1 MTNFKHLIA
10 IAALLSTSLPCAAQ
24 GTDTPAESA
33 TPTGSLLD
41 GIAAVVNE
49 GVVLK
54 SELRDQTDGIRKRA
68 AEEGLQ
74 LPPEEVLQEQ
84 VLERLVIEQI
94 QLQRAQRFGI
104 QISDQMVNAA
114 LARLAQ
120 ENGIPFERL
129 PDIMAADGI
138 DYAAYRR
145 EIRKQMTMEQLR
157 QIDVIGRISVA
168 PREIQ
173 QCVADL
179 ENNLVGNSEYNLSHI
194 LVSVPESATAEQF
207 AAAEKKAKDV
217 YQQLQDG
224 ADFGEMAVRY
234 SDSETGL
241 EGGAL
246 GWRKG
251 DQLPTLFSDVVGT
264 LQQGE
269 YSAPMRAVSG
279 YHLVKINEL
288 RSAIQKSEIEQMHV
302 RHILISTNELIDDQ
316 TAKQRLDDAAERIRN
331 GENFDELAK
340 LMSDDP
346 GSAADGGDM
355 GWMGPGTFVPEFEEA
370 ARNATVGEVTDPF
383 RSRFGWHVL
392 ELLGKR
398 TYDNTEELKENN
410 CLQRVRNSKL
420 ANESELWLRRIRD
433 EAYVDTRI

>member
-1 MTNFKHLIA
+1 MLNFKYLTA
-10 IAALLSTSLPCAAQ
+10 ISVLLASAQ
-24 GTDTPAESA
+24 AGLAQDRDAPLSE
-33 TPTGSLLD
+33 TGQMLD
-41 GIAAVVNE
+41 GIAAIVNE

-54 SELRDQTDGIRKRA
+54 SELREQTEGIRRRA
-68 AEEGLQ
+68 ASEGLQ
-74 LPPEEVLQEQ
+74 LPPETVLQEQ

-94 QLQRAQRFGI
+94 QLQRARRFGI

-120 ENGIPFERL
+120 DNNIPFERL
-129 PDIMAADGI
+129 PEALAMDGI

-145 EIRKQMTMEQLR
+145 EIRKQLTMEQLR

-194 LVSVPESATAEQF
+194 LISVPQSATAEQF
-207 AAAEKKAKDV
+207 AEAKRKADDV
-217 YQQLQDG
+217 YQQLQNG

-251 DQLPTLFSDVVGT
+251 DQLPTLFSDVVGG

-269 YSAPMRAVSG
+269 FSAPIRAVSG

-288 RSAIQKSEIEQMHV
+288 RSAIQKSEVEQMHI

-316 TAKQRLDDAAERIRN
+316 TAKQRLEDAAERIKS
-331 GENFDELAK
+331 GEDFEEIAK
-340 LMSDDP
+340 LISDDP

-355 GWMGPGTFVPEFEEA
+355 GWKGPGTFVPEFEEV
-370 ARNATVGEVTDPF
+370 ARNATIGEVTEPF
-383 RSRFGWHVL
+383 RTRFGWHIL
-392 ELLGKR
+392 EVQGKR
-398 TYDNTEELKENN
+398 IYDNTEDLKESN

-433 EAYVDTRI
+433 EAYVDIRI

>member
-1 MTNFKHLIA
+1 MLKINCLTASLL
-10 IAALLSTSLPCAAQ
+10 LLSGTLAGAAE
-24 GTDTPAESA
+24 PLSES
-33 TPTGSLLD
+33 GKMLD

-54 SELRDQTDGIRKRA
+54 SELQQQTAAIRQRA
-68 AEEGLQ
+68 AAEQLT
-74 LPPEEVLQEQ
+74 LPPDDVLQEQ
-84 VLERLVIEQI
+84 VLERLVLEQI
-94 QLQRAQRFGI
+94 QLQRAARFGV

-120 ENGIPFERL
+120 QNGIPFERL
-129 PDIMAADGI
+129 PEVMAADGI
-138 DYAAYRR
+138 DYGAYRR
-145 EIRKQMTMEQLR
+145 DIRKQLTLEQLR
-157 QIDVIGRISVA
+157 QIDVIGRITVA

-179 ENNLVGNSEYNLSHI
+179 ENNVVGNSEYNLSHI
-194 LVSVPESATAEQF
+194 LISVPEAATAEQF
-207 AAAEKKAKDV
+207 SVAKDKAQEV
-217 YQQLQDG
+217 YEALQNG

-241 EGGAL
+241 EGGLL

-251 DQLPTLFSDVVGT
+251 DQLPTLFSDVVGG
-264 LQQGE
+264 LEAGE
-269 YSAPMRAVSG
+269 FSAPIRAISG

-288 RSAIQKSEIEQMHV
+288 RSAIQKSEIEQMQI

-316 TAKQRLDDAAERIRN
+316 TAKQRLEDAAERIRN
-331 GENFDELAK
+331 GEDFGELAK

-346 GSAADGGDM
+346 GSAADGGEM
-355 GWMGPGTFVPEFEEA
+355 GWKGPGTFVPEFEQA
-370 ARNATVGEVTDPF
+370 AQNAKIGEITEPF
-383 RSRFGWHVL
+383 RTRFGWHIL
-392 ELLGKR
+392 EVQGKR
-398 TYDNTEELKENN
+398 TYDNTEDLKESN
-410 CLQRVRNSKL
+410 CVQRVQNSKL

>member
-1 MTNFKHLIA
+1 MLKINCLTASLF
-10 IAALLSTSLPCAAQ
+10 LLSSTLTGAAE
-24 GTDTPAESA
+24 PLSES
-33 TPTGSLLD
+33 GEMLD
-41 GIAAVVNE
+41 GIAAIVNE

-54 SELRDQTDGIRKRA
+54 SELQQQTAAIQQRA
-68 AEEGLQ
+68 AAENLS
-74 LPPEEVLQEQ
+74 LPPDDVLQEQ
-84 VLERLVIEQI
+84 VLERLVLEQI
-94 QLQRAQRFGI
+94 QLQRASRFGI

-120 ENGIPFERL
+120 QNGIPFERL
-129 PDIMAADGI
+129 PEVMAADGI

-145 EIRKQMTMEQLR
+145 DIRKQLTLEQLR
-157 QIDVIGRISVA
+157 QIDVIGRITVA

-173 QCVADL
+173 QCVAEL
-179 ENNLVGNSEYNLSHI
+179 ENNVVGNSEYNLSHI
-194 LVSVPESATAEQF
+194 LISVPEAATAEQF
-207 AAAEKKAKDV
+207 AAAEDKAQEV
-217 YQQLQDG
+217 YEALQDG

-241 EGGAL
+241 EGGLL

-251 DQLPTLFSDVVGT
+251 DQLPTLFSDVVGDLT
-264 LQQGE
+264 AGE
-269 YSAPMRAVSG
+269 FSAPIRAISG

-288 RSAIQKSEIEQMHV
+288 RSAIQKSEIEQMHI
-302 RHILISTNELIDDQ
+302 RHILISTNELIDDE
-316 TAKQRLDDAAERIRN
+316 TAKQRLEDAAERIRN

-355 GWMGPGTFVPEFEEA
+355 GWKGPGTFVPEFEQA
-370 ARNATVGEVTDPF
+370 AQNAEIGEVTEPF
-383 RSRFGWHVL
+383 RTRFGWHIL
-392 ELLGKR
+392 EVQGKR
-398 TYDNTEELKENN
+398 TYDNTEDLKRSN
-410 CLQRVRNSKL
+410 CVQRVQNSKL